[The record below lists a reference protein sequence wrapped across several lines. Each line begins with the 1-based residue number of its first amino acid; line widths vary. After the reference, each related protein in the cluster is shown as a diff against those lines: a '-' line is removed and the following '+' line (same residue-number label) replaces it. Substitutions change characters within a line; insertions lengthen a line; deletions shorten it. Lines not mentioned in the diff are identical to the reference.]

1 MELEN
6 GAAAPGDYLYRSGS
20 LRWDVESGLW
30 GILRIMKRAISTVV
44 KMPAFVWC
52 KLLNLACNVRSIYQ
66 NR

>member
-30 GILRIMKRAISTVV
+30 GILRIMKRAT
-44 KMPAFVWC
+44 KYRC
-52 KLLNLACNVRSIYQ
+52 ENACICLV
-66 NR
+66 